1 MKIAVLGAG
10 AWGTAF
16 AASLCQKH
24 RVTLWARDTE
34 QITAMRTMP
43 ELADI
48 FAQVE
53 RENAMNLFPR
63 FK

>member
-1 MKIAVLGAG
+1 V
-10 AWGTAF
+10 
-16 AASLCQKH
+16 
-24 RVTLWARDTE
+24 DE

-48 FAQVE
+48 FPSVE
-53 RENAMNLFPR
+53 RENAMKLFPR